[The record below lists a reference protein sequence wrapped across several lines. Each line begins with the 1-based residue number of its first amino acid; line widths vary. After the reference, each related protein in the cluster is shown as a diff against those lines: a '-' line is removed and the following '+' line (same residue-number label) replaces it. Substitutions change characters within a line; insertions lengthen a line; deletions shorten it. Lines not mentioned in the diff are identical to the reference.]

1 VSVSDV
7 PDQAQGKAQEARVEV
22 AGTLLRDLRADGGG
36 LLIEGS
42 AGIGKTHV
50 WAEVLRLARDS
61 GTRVLTAQPVEAET
75 RLAGGGLIDLL
86 RDVTDDEI
94 AVLPLPQSQ
103 ALLAALLR
111 MPSEGAA
118 PDPGVVSVALA
129 AVLNGLADAGPVLV
143 AVDDAQWL
151 DPTTAGAIGYAA
163 RRTGAAVCFAITLR
177 TPVEVLP
184 SPAAE
189 LEGQQRLR
197 RYDVPALDPATIES
211 IVISRCGREVPRTT
225 IARAIQTSGGN
236 PFYAVELARMWAA
249 VPAGA
254 SGALPIPQSLQD
266 LVGARLAGLNEGST
280 AAVATASALSRPTV
294 ATLRAAGICEEDIR
308 AAELAGLLVVDQGR
322 IRFSHPLLAA
332 ACYDRLTGTERA
344 ALHRR
349 LTEVVDGVETRARHR
364 ALGSEG
370 PDEEVAVALDV
381 ASDSAIARGDIYA
394 ATESARLAVAAT
406 PTGSPRLAE
415 REYRLARHLFVS
427 GDSSAQ
433 EILERLCLPE
443 VPDQIRGRAQAT
455 MSELALSTISHEAAQ
470 VYGAEAVET
479 ATRIGD
485 DALLADAYIYLA
497 QSHQFEPA
505 RARRDARTAQDLLEA
520 QDDPDASSLAKAL
533 ALSAGIDF
541 NVGLGLDHTR
551 LQRAKDL
558 EDSVSAPAEDRM
570 VGYYVAMCCYAD
582 DFDRAR
588 ELMSEW
594 EALNAAYGYERDLT
608 MVLMWRTTLELATG
622 HFDDAARYAEEHLS
636 YAEVSGQAQAVRY
649 ARYNQGQLALHRGDV
664 ATAHRLG
671 TELVAEAEAGA
682 GTRIEVLGRRLLGE
696 ADLLLGDYV
705 GAAAELGRVEEL
717 RSPELRDPS
726 ALAHLPKLIEAR
738 IALAQPVAEELAL
751 YELQAR
757 LMDRASALAVAGRC
771 RALVALAEAD
781 EPSTIEALDAAV
793 EYHEKAGTYPIEYAR
808 TLMVRSRAMRRFRRK
823 AAGRE
828 ALNEA
833 RRLCAERGAIGWV
846 ERIDTELAELGGR
859 GGREL
864 DELTSSERKVAELA
878 SKGQTNKEI
887 GAALFLSPK
896 TVEVHL
902 TRAYRK
908 LGVRSRT
915 ELGARL

>member
-1 VSVSDV
+1 V
-7 PDQAQGKAQEARVEV
+7 PDLEHGKTQEARVEV
-22 AGTLLRDLRADGGG
+22 AGSLLSDLRADGGG

-50 WAEVLRLARDS
+50 WAEVLRLARAS

-94 AVLPLPQSQ
+94 AVLPQPQSQ

-111 MPSEGAA
+111 TPSEGAA
-118 PDPGVVSVALA
+118 PDPGIVSVALA
-129 AVLNGLADAGPVLV
+129 AVLTGLAEDGPVLV

-163 RRTGAAVCFAITLR
+163 RRTGEDVRFAITLR

-189 LEGQQRLR
+189 LAAQQRLR
-197 RYDVPALDPATIES
+197 RYDVPALDASTIEL

-225 IARAIQTSGGN
+225 IARAIETSGGN

-249 VPAGA
+249 VPAGT
-254 SGALPIPQSLQD
+254 STALPIPQSLQD
-266 LVGARLAGLNEGST
+266 LVGARLAGLNEGSA

-294 ATLRAAGICEEDIR
+294 AILRAAGICDDDIR

-349 LTEVVDGVETRARHR
+349 LTDVVDGVETRARHR
-364 ALGSEG
+364 ALGAEG
-370 PDEEVAVALDV
+370 PDEEVAAALDI
-381 ASDSAIARGDIYA
+381 ASDSAVARGDTYA

-406 PTGSPRLAE
+406 PPGSALLAE
-415 REYRLARHLFVS
+415 REFRLARHLFAS
-427 GDSSAQ
+427 GDSAAR
-433 EILERLCLPE
+433 EILERLCLPD
-443 VPDQIRGRAQAT
+443 VPEEIRGRAQAT
-455 MSELALSTISHEAAQ
+455 MCELALSTISHEAAQ
-470 VYGAEAVET
+470 VYGTEAVET
-479 ATRIGD
+479 ATRLGD
-485 DALLADAYIYLA
+485 VSLLAESYIYLA
-497 QSHQFEPA
+497 AAHQFEPA
-505 RARRDARTAQDLLEA
+505 RARRYAAMAQDALES
-520 QDDPDASSLAKAL
+520 QPDPDAAQLSKAL

-558 EDSVSAPAEDRM
+558 EDSVRAPAEDRM
-570 VGYYVAMCCYAD
+570 TGYYVAMCCYGD
-582 DFDRAR
+582 DFDKAR
-588 ELMSEW
+588 ELTADWVS
-594 EALNAAYGYERDLT
+594 LNAAYGYERDDT
-608 MVLMWRTTLELATG
+608 MVRMWSTTTELATG
-622 HFDDAARYAEEHLS
+622 NFVDAARYAEEHLAI
-636 YAEVSGQAQAVRY
+636 AELSGQTNG
-649 ARYNQGQLALHRGDV
+649 ARFARFGQGQVALQLGDI
-664 ATAHRLG
+664 ATARTCG
-671 TELVAEAEAGA
+671 EELVADAEAGA
-682 GTRIEVLGRRLLGE
+682 GTRIEVLGRRLCGE

-705 GAAAELGRVEEL
+705 GAAAELARVEEL
-717 RSPELRDPS
+717 RSPELSDPS

-738 IALAQPVAEELAL
+738 VALAQPVTEELAL

-757 LMDRASALAVAGRC
+757 LLDRPSARALAGRC

-781 EPSTIEALDAAV
+781 EPSAIAALDEAI
-793 EYHEKAGTYPIEYAR
+793 EYHEKAGTYPIEHAR

-823 AAGRE
+823 AAARE
-828 ALNEA
+828 ALVEA
-833 RRLCAERGAIGWV
+833 RRICSEHGSLGWV
-846 ERIDTELAELGGR
+846 ERIDTELAELGAR
-859 GGREL
+859 GGREQ
-864 DELTSSERKVAELA
+864 DELTASERRVAELA
-878 SKGQTNKEI
+878 ARGQTNKEI